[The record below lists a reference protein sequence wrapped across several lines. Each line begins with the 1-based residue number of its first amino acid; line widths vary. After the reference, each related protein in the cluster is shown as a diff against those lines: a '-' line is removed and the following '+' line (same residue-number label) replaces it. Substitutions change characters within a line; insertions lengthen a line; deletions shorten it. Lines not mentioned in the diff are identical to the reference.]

1 MMPAVN
7 VHMWKFS
14 ELKIPYNAVVAADL
28 ADLGFW
34 IQIIFSL
41 HIFRDAYNNTNK
53 NRGARWRAERK

>member
-28 ADLGFW
+28 ADFRFW

-41 HIFRDAYNNTNK
+41 HIFRDAL
-53 NRGARWRAERK
+53 